1 MKKLLLIT
9 LILLQAL
16 SATKAQETENTAK
29 VFYRFGSTQ
38 LRGTY
43 MDNDAQLQQLT
54 RSLTNTD
61 IDWSRYRIT
70 ITSSSSPEG
79 RENINRRMSEQ
90 RAQSL
95 ADYLV
100 EKGLASREHIIINS
114 HRVDW
119 SELRT
124 LLKESSLNSEATPY
138 VEYLDSV
145 ISRTNAGEDI
155 KDHEVVDGLRK
166 VYNGW
171 KFPYIRR
178 YLFPLLRYAKATLEP
193 IDGTTVP
200 LRPKEEVV
208 LPPVTIP
215 EAVTIPETV
224 LPDTVAPVPT
234 APTVHT
240 DSVAVSPTLPTV
252 PTDSVTVSPTVPT
265 DSVAVSPTLPT
276 APAVQP
282 TAPTQTVIAPFAL
295 KTNLLYDAI
304 LIPNIGVEWGFADHW
319 SAAANWMYTWLSN
332 DAKHRYWRIYGG
344 DLELRYWLGSDETRP
359 LKGHHFGAYGGM
371 LTYDIEFGGKGYQ
384 AHKWSYHFGLS
395 YGYSM
400 PIARRLNLDFNIG
413 IGYLGGEYYEYE
425 PYYDGYHWL
434 ATKQRRWFG
443 PTKAEVS
450 LVWLL
455 FNKKKK

>member
-16 SATKAQETENTAK
+16 SATKAQETENSAK

-38 LRGTY
+38 LRGAY
-43 MDNDAQLQQLT
+43 MDNDAQLEQLT
-54 RSLTNTD
+54 NSLSTTGV
-61 IDWSRYRIT
+61 DWSRYRLV

-79 RENINRRMSEQ
+79 RENINSKMSEQ
-90 RAQSL
+90 RAQAL

-100 EKGLASREHIIINS
+100 KKGLVAREHIDIIS

-119 SELRT
+119 CELRT
-124 LLKESSLNSEATPY
+124 LLKEGPLHSEATPY

-145 ISRTNAGEDI
+145 ISRINAGDDI
-155 KDHEVVDGLRK
+155 KDHDVVDGLRK

-178 YLFPLLRYAKATLEP
+178 HLFPLLRYAKATLEP

-208 LPPVTIP
+208 LPPITV
-215 EAVTIPETV
+215 PETV
-224 LPDTVAPVPT
+224 PPDTVSTPPTVPT
-234 APTVHT
+234 SPTV
-240 DSVAVSPTLPTV
+240 PTLPTV
-252 PTDSVTVSPTVPT
+252 PTSPT
-265 DSVAVSPTLPT
+265 SPTIP
-276 APAVQP
+276 PA
-282 TAPTQTVIAPFAL
+282 QTVIAPFAL
-295 KTNLLYDAI
+295 KTNLLYDAV
-304 LIPNIGVEWGFADHW
+304 LLPNIGVEWAFAKHW

-344 DLELRYWLGSDETRP
+344 DLELRYWLASDEARP
-359 LKGHHFGAYGGM
+359 LKGHHFGAYGGI

-455 FNKKKK
+455 FNKKK